1 MRYCKRPTRIKSS
14 VSCVD
19 IAPFVTIPV
28 AFGIKTPENAVEIL
42 VIIELNVEPTLYTAT
57 TAVLV
62 SIPNI
67 NLSVA
72 QNNMSTIEPINT
84 NKEKLMMPL
93 KKLQQIH

>member
-1 MRYCKRPTRIKSS
+1 MD
-14 VSCVD
+14 V
-19 IAPFVTIPV
+19 APFVTIPV
-28 AFGIKTPENAVEIL
+28 AFGIKTPEKAVEIL
-42 VIIELNVEPTLYTAT
+42 VIIELNVDPTLYTAT

-84 NKEKLMMPL
+84 NKEKLMISL
-93 KKLQQIH
+93 INFIGNFLNLGRNLRL